1 MKLLRHLRTLRLL
14 SLTALCP
21 LMLCMT
27 ALYCVCAFGA
37 QNVVLIVADDLGRD
51 LGCYGNSDVQT
62 PNLDRLANQAT
73 RFEHAYCTTASCSA
87 SRSVLL
93 TGRYNHAN
101 GQYGHQHGYSNF
113 HTADETRSLPV
124 RLSAAGYRTACI
136 GKLHVQPTSVYAFDV
151 LHPSGPVG
159 NRDVAGMAKQ
169 AQEFIRDGERPFFL
183 YFCPGDPHRAAKGFA
198 NERWPPGTQPVQY
211 DPARLA
217 VPPFL
222 PDAPETRH
230 ELAEYYAAVSRLDQG
245 VGLLMDVLRDT
256 GHERDTLVIFLSD
269 NGMPFPGA
277 KTTLYDPGCR
287 LPLIVRTPGVASEG
301 VVSEAMVNW
310 ADVAPTVLDWA
321 GVRCEVGAMQGRS
334 FLDALGRPAA
344 TTTPAR
350 DEVFLSHTFHE
361 VTNYYP
367 MRGIRTRQYK
377 LLANLAHPLPFPFAA
392 DLYQAPT
399 WQASLARGDTMYGAR
414 SVAAYVHRPHVEL
427 YDVLADP
434 NEVHNL
440 AGKPELA
447 EVEKELTDKVRAF
460 QQRTKDPWLH
470 KWTYE

>member
-1 MKLLRHLRTLRLL
+1 MRLL
-14 SLTALCP
+14 GHMRSRFTLFLIALCP
-21 LMLCMT
+21 TLLSSAAAT
-27 ALYCVCAFGA
+27 ESR
-37 QNVVLIVADDLGRD
+37 NVVLIVADDLGRD
-51 LGCYGNSDVQT
+51 LGCYGNPDVQT
-62 PNLDRLANQAT
+62 PNLDRLAKQAT
-73 RFEHAYCTTASCSA
+73 RFDHAFCTTASCSA

-113 HTADETRSLPV
+113 HTADEIRSLPV

-136 GKLHVQPTSVYAFDV
+136 GKLHVQPASVYAFDV

-159 NRDVAGMAKQ
+159 NRDVAGMA
-169 AQEFIRDGERPFFL
+169 ALAREFIDDAERPFFL

-222 PDAPETRH
+222 PDALETRQ

-287 LPLIVRTPGVASEG
+287 LPLIVRAPGVASEG
-301 VVSEAMVNW
+301 VVSEALVNW

-321 GVRCEVGAMQGRS
+321 GVHCEEEAMQGRS
-334 FLDALGRPAA
+334 FLDALGSPA
-344 TTTPAR
+344 TTTTAR

-377 LLANLAHPLPFPFAA
+377 LLVNLAHPLPFPFAA
-392 DLYQAPT
+392 DLYQART

-434 NEVHNL
+434 NEVRNL